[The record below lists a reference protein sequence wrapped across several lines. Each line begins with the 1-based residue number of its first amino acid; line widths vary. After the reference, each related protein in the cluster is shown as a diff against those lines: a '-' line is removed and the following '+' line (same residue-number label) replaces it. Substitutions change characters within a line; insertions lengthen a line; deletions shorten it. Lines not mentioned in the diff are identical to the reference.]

1 VTTSDLA
8 SGCTY
13 WDTSAAISALIP
25 DEYSEVA
32 VAHAQSNAAHLLSSL
47 TWAEVHA
54 VIGRMERQRK
64 ISDLLCDAARNA
76 LGARPWRWINVV
88 PDRKLIRRL
97 AARWQLRGADLWHL
111 AAAKTLR
118 ADLPELTLLT
128 FDQQLGMAAK
138 GEGLA

>member
-1 VTTSDLA
+1 LA

-13 WDTSAAISALIP
+13 WDTSAAVSALVP

-32 VAHAQSNAAHLLSSL
+32 VAHVQSNAAHLLSSL

-64 ISDLLCDAARNA
+64 ISDLLSDAARNA
-76 LGARPWRWINVV
+76 IAARPWRWINVV
-88 PDRKLIRRL
+88 PDRKVIRAL

-111 AAAKTLR
+111 AAAKTLK
-118 ADLPELTLLT
+118 ADRPELILLT
-128 FDQQLGMAAK
+128 FDRRLNAAAQE
-138 GEGLA
+138 EGLA